1 MNKNNENAKIAE
13 NLFNVLSS
21 LNMKETAESFRREYS
36 SKNHNF
42 KNNYLIIFST
52 FPRNKHTE

>member
-42 KNNYLIIFST
+42 KNNYLIIFYYIS
-52 FPRNKHTE
+52 